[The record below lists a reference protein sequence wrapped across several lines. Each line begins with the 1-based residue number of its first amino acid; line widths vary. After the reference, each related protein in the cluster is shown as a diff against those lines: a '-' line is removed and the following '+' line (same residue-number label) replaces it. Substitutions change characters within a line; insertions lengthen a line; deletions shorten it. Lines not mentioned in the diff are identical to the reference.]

1 MKFPR
6 EMTRV
11 LKEFGY
17 FVPSKVDDAV
27 SILGK
32 FGSRVVI
39 LAGGTDLLNQ
49 MKLRQV
55 NPEFL
60 LSLINI
66 KELEYIR
73 YDKGLK
79 IGALTSITAIR
90 ESNIIRNGF
99 ISLYDAAEWFGTPQI
114 RNMATVGGNICRS
127 SPSSDMVAPLM
138 ALDGM
143 LRLVGPKG
151 VRTVPMEEFA
161 IGSGENVLDCEILTE
176 VIVPQQEE
184 PFGTAFIKL
193 KRSSADLAKVS
204 CAVRIAMRDGKCE
217 DIRIV
222 LGAVADKVIRAK
234 AAEEVMIREKV
245 TDAVIEEAGKRAS
258 QEAQPITDVRSTAEY
273 RMQMI
278 SVLTKRMIY
287 SSLERLRQREDK

>member
-17 FVPSKVDDAV
+17 FGPSELDDAV
-27 SILGK
+27 SILGEL
-32 FGSRVVI
+32 GNRVMI

-49 MKLRQV
+49 MKRRQV

-60 LSLINI
+60 LSLMNI
-66 KELEYIR
+66 EELEYIR
-73 YDKGLK
+73 DDKGLK
-79 IGALTSITAIR
+79 IGALTSITAMK
-90 ESNIIRNGF
+90 ESEVVRTRYP
-99 ISLYDAAEWFGTPQI
+99 SLFDAAEWFGTPQI
-114 RNMATVGGNICRS
+114 RNMATVGGNVCRS

-151 VRTVPMEEFA
+151 VRTIPMEDFA
-161 IGSGENVLDCEILTE
+161 TGSGENVLDCEILTE

-184 PFGTAFIKL
+184 PFGTAFTKL

-204 CAVRIAMRDGKCE
+204 CAVRIRMKDGKCE
-217 DIRIV
+217 DLRVV
-222 LGAVADKVIRAK
+222 LGAVADKVFRAK
-234 AAEEVMIREKV
+234 AAEEVMRGEKV
-245 TDAVIEEAGKRAS
+245 TDEVIEEAGKRAS
-258 QEAQPITDVRSTAEY
+258 QEAQPITDVRATAEY

-287 SSLERLRQREDK
+287 SSLERMRQRED

>member
-17 FVPSKVDDAV
+17 FDPSKVEDAV
-27 SILGK
+27 SILGELK
-32 FGSRVVI
+32 DRIVI
-39 LAGGTDLLNQ
+39 LAGGTDVLNL

-60 LSLINI
+60 LNIKNI
-66 KELEYIR
+66 KELEYL
-73 YDKGLK
+73 KHNGGLE
-79 IGALTSITAIR
+79 IGPLTTITAMR
-90 ESNIIRNGF
+90 KSEVVRKRYP
-99 ISLYDAAEWFGTPQI
+99 SLFDAAEWFGTPQI

-138 ALDGM
+138 ALDAM
-143 LRLVGPKG
+143 LRLVGSKG
-151 VRTVPMEEFA
+151 ERTIPMEEFA
-161 IGSGENVLDCEILTE
+161 TGTGENVLDCEILTE
-176 VIVPQQEE
+176 IIVPQQEE

-204 CAVRIAMRDGKCE
+204 CAVSIMMKGGKCE
-217 DIRIV
+217 DLRIV
-222 LGAVADKVIRAK
+222 LGAVAAKVFRAK
-234 AAEEVMIREKV
+234 AAEEVMRGEKV
-245 TDAVIEEAGKRAS
+245 TDAVIEEAGKRAN